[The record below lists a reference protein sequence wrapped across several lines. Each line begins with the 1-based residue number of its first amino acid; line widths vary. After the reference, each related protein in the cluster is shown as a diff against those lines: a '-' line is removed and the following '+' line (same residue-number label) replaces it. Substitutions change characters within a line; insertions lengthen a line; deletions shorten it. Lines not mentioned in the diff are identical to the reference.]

1 MTSSPPTSGGT
12 HFDLNALGAVLAVV
26 AGAFTGER
34 LGGGGGASTFWM
46 SAVVSL
52 AAWLW
57 RGRARRCL
65 VLVVLGLL
73 AAVSM
78 QRALNGIERSPLAS
92 VAADYV
98 PVRVTGVLVSDPRP
112 GQYVTRALVRVTFI
126 EPLDS
131 ARAPM
136 SNPHWGRVLVVA
148 SSDAAPRLWLL
159 TAGESV
165 TLEGRLGNL
174 EGDDSRWRWQH
185 AAVRLDAVDLVH
197 LAPTSDPLL
206 SLANPLRNAV
216 LHGTNTL
223 EPRERAIARGFLVGD
238 VREMDYE
245 TVKTFRAAGLS
256 HLLAVSGANVAFVL
270 SLAGPVLRRFGFRGR
285 FIGGLTV
292 IVVFGAMTRWE
303 PSVLRAVTM
312 AGVSQLAVYAGR
324 PVDGQ
329 RALALTVTVLVLVD
343 PFLVHSVGF
352 VLSCAASAA
361 ILLLTPRIARHVP
374 GPRFLAEPIAVT
386 TAAQIGVAPV
396 ILPVFGT
403 MPLVAIPA
411 NMLVA
416 PVIGVLTTWGLCTG
430 PAVSVLR
437 WIAPGP
443 ATAIAGL
450 LQLPTRLLAGYVMGV
465 AKVAGGVPLN
475 FDARSAVGLL
485 AVSLGA
491 AVIVY
496 IKHRAKLG
504 SPRDVVSQARR
515 APL

>member
-1 MTSSPPTSGGT
+1 MTSPPLIPGGT
-12 HFDLNALGAVLAVV
+12 RFDLKALGAVLAVL
-26 AGAFTGER
+26 AGAFIGER
-34 LGGGGGASTFWM
+34 LGGGEGAGAFWM
-46 SAVVSL
+46 AAVASL

-57 RGRARRCL
+57 HGSARHCL
-65 VLVVLGLL
+65 ILVVLGLL

-78 QRALNGIERSPLAS
+78 QRALNGIERPPLAS
-92 VAADYV
+92 LAEDYV
-98 PVRVTGVLVSDPRP
+98 PVRVTGVLISDPRP
-112 GQYVTRALVRVTFI
+112 GQYITRAVMRVAFV
-126 EPLDS
+126 EPLDP
-131 ARAPM
+131 ALALM
-136 SNPHWGRVLVVA
+136 DAGRMLVVA
-148 SSDAAPRLWLL
+148 SGAAASRLRLL

-165 TLEGRLGNL
+165 TLKGRLGDL
-174 EGDDSRWRWQH
+174 EGDDLRWRWQH
-185 AAVRLDAVDLVH
+185 AVVRLDAVDLVH
-197 LAPTSDPLL
+197 LAPTNDPLL

-216 LHGTNTL
+216 LHGANTL
-223 EPRERAIARGFLVGD
+223 EPKEQAIVRGFLVGD

-245 TVKTFRAAGLS
+245 TVKAFRAAGLS

-312 AGVSQLAVYAGR
+312 AGMSQLAVYAGR

-329 RALALTVTVLVLVD
+329 RALALTVIVLVLVD

-361 ILLLTPRIARHVP
+361 ILLLAPRIARRVP
-374 GPRFLAEPIAVT
+374 GPRLLVEPIAVT

-411 NMLVA
+411 NVLVA

-430 PAVSVLR
+430 PAISVLR

-450 LQLPTRLLAGYVMGV
+450 LQLPTRLLASYVMGV
-465 AKVAGGVPLN
+465 ATVAAGVPFN
-475 FDARSAVGLL
+475 IDARSAVGLL
-485 AVSLGA
+485 VLSCAV
-491 AVIVY
+491 AVTLRIRCRE
-496 IKHRAKLG
+496 KACLRQQPLPRNKLWFT
-504 SPRDVVSQARR
+504 
-515 APL
+515 